1 MPKKVKSEKDNSE
14 RWLLTYSD
22 LMNLLLILF
31 ILLYTMANVDVK
43 KYQQV
48 ANSLNQAF
56 GRYSG
61 GGIIDDAGGS
71 PYIFDLGGTADPDA
85 VVLTDPEEQQM
96 EMDPDAVST
105 DSEEQQ
111 MDAVQKKVQ
120 ELVDELG
127 LTGDVS
133 VVSQERGIYISIGEH
148 VLFKSGSAE
157 LSKEAKERIIKI
169 GKEILTKMPDN
180 QMRVEGHTDDI
191 PINTPRF
198 PDNQELSTARANNVW
213 RVLVKDAGIDPT
225 KISATGYGEFR
236 PIVPND
242 TEEHRKMNRRVDIV
256 ILREIYDVTE
266 PGSENTNKSEET
278 SKTGSGES
286 SAG

>member
-1 MPKKVKSEKDNSE
+1 
-14 RWLLTYSD
+14 
-22 LMNLLLILF
+22 
-31 ILLYTMANVDVK
+31 
-43 KYQQV
+43 
-48 ANSLNQAF
+48 
-56 GRYSG
+56 
-61 GGIIDDAGGS
+61 
-71 PYIFDLGGTADPDA
+71 
-85 VVLTDPEEQQM
+85 
-96 EMDPDAVST
+96 
-105 DSEEQQ
+105 

-120 ELVDELG
+120 ELIDQLG
-127 LTGDVS
+127 LEGDVS
-133 VVSQERGIYISIGEH
+133 VISQERGIYISIGEH

-225 KISATGYGEFR
+225 KLSAIGYGEFR

-242 TEEHRKMNRRVDIV
+242 TQEHRKMNRRVDIV
-256 ILREIYDVTE
+256 IMREIYDVTE

-278 SKTGSGES
+278 SKTGSGG
-286 SAG
+286 SAAD